1 MRTSWVCL
9 AMALGFLLGFVGSVE
24 AAVVSFGSGGNRFD
38 MEFVTIRNPGNANDS
53 LPSNF
58 KVGSVGYTF
67 QMGKYEVS
75 ESMFTKYSA
84 EFGSANNLPIGN
96 FDSYGP
102 NKPGK
107 WVSWNNA
114 ARFVNWLNTSSGGF
128 AAYKFTSSG
137 VNDNIALWT
146 PADTLDYD
154 PNNLYRSKRAKY
166 VLPTYNEWHKAAF
179 YDPTK
184 NGGAGGY
191 WTYATG
197 SDSAPASVA
206 FGTDPYTSVYGRGFN
221 NPPADI
227 NLAGGLSP
235 YGVMGMNGNI
245 MEWEESSFDLTNSD
259 PTLPRAF
266 RVGNWAEG
274 GSLHKN
280 QSRGFY
286 GPNQGGFLIGFR
298 VASLTSE
305 GGGEVPEPSSMV
317 IGALLGLGGVLARKR
332 SGSRTTRHD

>member
-1 MRTSWVCL
+1 
-9 AMALGFLLGFVGSVE
+9 MALGFLLGFVGSIE

-38 MEFVTIRNPGNANDS
+38 MEFVTIGNPGNANDS

-58 KVGSVGYTF
+58 KAGSVGYTF

-84 EFGSANNLPIGN
+84 EFGNANNLAIGN

-102 NKPGK
+102 DKPGK

-128 AAYKFTSSG
+128 AAYKFTSGG

-146 PADTLDYD
+146 PAETLDYD
-154 PNNLYRSKRAKY
+154 SKNPYRSKRAKY

-206 FGTDPYTSVYGRGFN
+206 FGTDPGTAVYGRGFN

-227 NLAGGLSP
+227 KLAGGLSP

-245 MEWEESSFDLTNSD
+245 MEWEESSFDLSNSD

-266 RVGNWAEG
+266 RGGNWADSG
-274 GSLHKN
+274 AAVLRKDQG
-280 QSRGFY
+280 RGFIN
-286 GPNQGGFLIGFR
+286 PNQGGFLIGFR

-317 IGALLGLGGVLARKR
+317 IGALLGLGGVLARRR
-332 SGSRTTRHD
+332 SGSRSKSHN

>member
-1 MRTSWVCL
+1 M
-9 AMALGFLLGFVGSVE
+9 
-24 AAVVSFGSGGNRFD
+24 
-38 MEFVTIRNPGNANDS
+38 
-53 LPSNF
+53 
-58 KVGSVGYTF
+58 
-67 QMGKYEVS
+67 
-75 ESMFTKYSA
+75 
-84 EFGSANNLPIGN
+84 
-96 FDSYGP
+96 
-102 NKPGK
+102 
-107 WVSWNNA
+107 
-114 ARFVNWLNTSSGGF
+114 
-128 AAYKFTSSG
+128 
-137 VNDNIALWT
+137 
-146 PADTLDYD
+146 
-154 PNNLYRSKRAKY
+154 
-166 VLPTYNEWHKAAF
+166 
-179 YDPTK
+179 
-184 NGGAGGY
+184 
-191 WTYATG
+191 
-197 SDSAPASVA
+197 
-206 FGTDPYTSVYGRGFN
+206 YGRGFN